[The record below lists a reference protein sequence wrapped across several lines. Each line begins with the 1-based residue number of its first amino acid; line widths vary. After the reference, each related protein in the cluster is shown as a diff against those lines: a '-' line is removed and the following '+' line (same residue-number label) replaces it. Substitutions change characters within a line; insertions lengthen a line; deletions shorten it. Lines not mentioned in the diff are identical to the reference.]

1 MDSGQTLIE
10 KNQLLDAVP
19 GFQLHLLGGSVQHM
33 AVPTC
38 VPFLGPVG
46 AGLTVCQEYLTELV
60 RLEDAQA
67 LAVPENLKGHLG
79 HEGHG
84 PTLIFRDPQS
94 GQLLVD
100 DAGAGFFP
108 GCHGHSLHRVRVRDP
123 ALNACHLL
131 DLPAA
136 RGQLVKERHA
146 VAGLVRPSFPGF
158 DVLDLDGGAGEGVAG
173 VAPLLHPQGAVGGV
187 PESQSS
193 GLVILHIGVLGGF
206 LREQVIPGRDFL
218 RHGIM
223 ALQGQGD
230 GHGPV
235 RSGGV
240 GADFLPLW
248 VIHRK
253 HSPLQRGLR
262 PLLQFYDFQKGLARH
277 ILRVVRV
284 TTDSGQV

>member
-1 MDSGQTLIE
+1 MPDYKMDVNGGLGLSDYSNIFDYMGVVDRNDNFTITLDSVD
-10 KNQLLDAVP
+10 KNDINIITSMLKDSNFSILD
-19 GFQLHLLGGSVQHM
+19 
-33 AVPTC
+33 
-38 VPFLGPVG
+38 
-46 AGLTVCQEYLTELV
+46 
-60 RLEDAQA
+60 
-67 LAVPENLKGHLG
+67 
-79 HEGHG
+79 
-84 PTLIFRDPQS
+84 
-94 GQLLVD
+94 
-100 DAGAGFFP
+100 
-108 GCHGHSLHRVRVRDP
+108 
-123 ALNACHLL
+123 
-131 DLPAA
+131 
-136 RGQLVKERHA
+136 
-146 VAGLVRPSFPGF
+146 
-158 DVLDLDGGAGEGVAG
+158 
-173 VAPLLHPQGAVGGV
+173 
-187 PESQSS
+187 
-193 GLVILHIGVLGGF
+193 LVILHIGVLGGF

-277 ILRVVRV
+277 ILCVVRV